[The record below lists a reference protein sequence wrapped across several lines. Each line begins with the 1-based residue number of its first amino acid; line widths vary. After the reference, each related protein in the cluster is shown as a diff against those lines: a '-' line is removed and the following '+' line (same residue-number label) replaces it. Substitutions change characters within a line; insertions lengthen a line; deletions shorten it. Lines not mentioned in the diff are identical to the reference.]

1 MGVEIQKVNGSEKR
15 EEKQILLPDAYQFWI
30 FTYVIVVNLKNKD
43 VYKWNVFL
51 TPLETEGALAT

>member
-1 MGVEIQKVNGSEKR
+1 MDQKKR